1 MAVATLEEE
10 DDDLLH
16 SAQGRAAV
24 TEDQLL
30 FSELDE
36 VSDMLQLD
44 LAAPTPIDP
53 PVGVAQVGAGA
64 DCCCCRPRSV
74 DP

>member
-53 PVGVAQVGAGA
+53 PVGVAQLIRLHRTQLYHKRFAK
-64 DCCCCRPRSV
+64 
-74 DP
+74 